1 METMFAQSIRFL
13 HDKPDVLLAAFNGQL
28 YLVAVSSA
36 LTTILGVS
44 LAIVIHRL
52 PRLRQPV
59 LKTAGVLYTIPI
71 LALFGLLIPL
81 LGIGDFPALVALVIY
96 GILPVLYNTRSGLA
110 DIDPAI
116 IEAARGMGAGGWQLL
131 WRVELPLAFPK
142 IIAGIRTS
150 VVMNISVA
158 TFAVFIGA
166 GGLGTVILQGI
177 RTFHDGMLLTGTLLV
192 AITAVT
198 AERALSWLERRAAR
212 SINGTPD

>member
-1 METMFAQSIRFL
+1 M
-13 HDKPDVLLAAFNGQL
+13 
-28 YLVAVSSA
+28 
-36 LTTILGVS
+36 
-44 LAIVIHRL
+44 
-52 PRLRQPV
+52 
-59 LKTAGVLYTIPI
+59 
-71 LALFGLLIPL
+71 
-81 LGIGDFPALVALVIY
+81 ALVID